1 MSENRLTCHVITS
14 FMGMCKLCIIFI
26 MKVLSTV
33 IFSLC
38 VETKREEMLY
48 SWWFSWWRNWRS
60 MELQCRGETA
70 QLKVQWRA
78 KVLHWAE
85 WFRCIL
91 CLLWSVGTFDFFC
104 HVILCLLHQCGLC
117 SCMVSEC
124 PSLSCI
130 LLKQVNMIVKIFSPS
145 VCKYDSVMRHFWG
158 KVIYLSKIAIFHTPL
173 NSMSPFGRSPPEYC
187 HYTVWCG
194 KTRMVRLCDGEKN

>member
-1 MSENRLTCHVITS
+1 MVFLMKKLTVDGTS
-14 FMGMCKLCIIFI
+14 VSRRNCSAQSSVTCQSFT
-26 MKVLSTV
+26 LSWMV
-33 IFSLC
+33 QVHFVSSLKC
-38 VETKREEMLY
+38 WNVWL
-48 SWWFSWWRNWRS
+48 
-60 MELQCRGETA
+60 
-70 QLKVQWRA
+70 
-78 KVLHWAE
+78 
-85 WFRCIL
+85 
-91 CLLWSVGTFDFFC
+91 FC

-194 KTRMVRLCDGEKN
+194 KTRMVRLCDGEKKLMIC